1 MKRYGVIMA
10 GGGGTRFWPL
20 SRQAMPKQMLNL
32 SGKDRM
38 INETIDRLGGIVD
51 KKDVFIVTNEKQAE
65 KMLECVD
72 GRIAQDHI
80 LAEPAARN
88 TAACIGYAAMEIV
101 KKYGDGIMCIFPSD
115 HFIKCEDAFTRV
127 LEQAVQAAEEQDK
140 LITIGITPTF
150 PSTGYGYIK
159 FDKNEAAVAKKVDEF
174 KEKPDYDTAKAYV
187 ESGNYAWNSG
197 MFVWKASTILKKF
210 EALLP
215 DIYAC
220 LVKIGDAMN
229 TPQEADVIQEI
240 YPVIPKISIDY
251 GILERSSDV
260 LVISGEFGWND
271 VGSWDMMKVI
281 YDADEQGNII
291 VGEQVNIDTTNTI
304 SFSSGKMIATIG
316 VDNLVVV
323 ETADAILVCDKDRVQ
338 DVKNVVDILAERGK
352 TELL

>member
-38 INETIDRLGGIVD
+38 INETIDRLHGTVD
-51 KKDVFIVTNEKQAE
+51 QKDIFIVTNEKQAA

-72 GRIAQDHI
+72 KRVAKDHI
-80 LAEPAARN
+80 LAEPSARN

-115 HFIKCEDAFTRV
+115 HFIKKEAEFAKV
-127 LEQAVQAAEEQDK
+127 LEQAIRAAEEQDQ
-140 LITIGITPTF
+140 LITIGIAPTF

-159 FDKNEAAVAKKVDEF
+159 FDKTEAAVAKRVEEF
-174 KEKPDYDTAKAYV
+174 KEKPDYETAKAYV

-210 EALLP
+210 EELLP

-220 LVKIGDAMN
+220 LVKIGDAML
-229 TPQEADVIQEI
+229 TPEEEQVIQEV

-251 GILERSSDV
+251 GILERSKDV
-260 LVISGEFGWND
+260 LVLSGDFGWND
-271 VGSWDMMKVI
+271 VGSWDMMNVI
-281 YDADEQGNII
+281 YDEDEKGNIL
-291 VGEQVNIDTTNTI
+291 VGDQVSIDTTNTI

-323 ETADAILVCDKDRVQ
+323 ETEDAVLVCSKDRVQ
-338 DVKNVVDILAERGK
+338 DVKKVVDTLQEQGR
-352 TELL
+352 TDLL

>member
-1 MKRYGVIMA
+1 
-10 GGGGTRFWPL
+10 
-20 SRQAMPKQMLNL
+20 
-32 SGKDRM
+32 
-38 INETIDRLGGIVD
+38 
-51 KKDVFIVTNEKQAE
+51 
-65 KMLECVD
+65 
-72 GRIAQDHI
+72 
-80 LAEPAARN
+80 
-88 TAACIGYAAMEIV
+88 
-101 KKYGDGIMCIFPSD
+101 MCIFPSD
-115 HFIKCEDAFTRV
+115 HFIKLEDAFTAV

-159 FDKNEAAVAKKVDEF
+159 FDKNEDAVAKKVDEF

-215 DIYAC
+215 DIYAY

-229 TPQEADVIQEI
+229 TPQEAAVIQEL

-281 YDADEQGNII
+281 YDADAQGNII